1 MHKPSKGNKVKL
13 NKLICFILLF
23 LLSACR
29 DDKEKN
35 ADYSGISELI
45 SDRNKARQE
54 AAKKNSGS
62 KSTEEKIS
70 TGKKES
76 DLKTEEEISPVVL
89 YEEKVDIV
97 GSESRRTLSK
107 GVAYINKKGQIVK
120 IKILTE

>member
-1 MHKPSKGNKVKL
+1 MKL